1 MFRNL
6 FLLIAIGLIIWIVQ
20 GFIRRSKVSAKPKI
34 SSKDMVQCEQCKT
47 YLPADDSVSMQGKHF
62 CSTQH
67 LEDWKR
73 KS

>member
-6 FLLIAIGLIIWIVQ
+6 FLIIAVGLIIWIVQ
-20 GFIRRSKVSAKPKI
+20 GFLRRSKMSNKPKI
-34 SSKDMVQCEQCKT
+34 SSKDMVQCAQCKT
-47 YLPADDSVSMQGKHF
+47 YLPSEDSISMQDKYF

-67 LEDWKR
+67 LEDWKQ